1 MFLFEALF
9 SSLWQATHQLQGIC
23 SAERCFFEA
32 LLHCNKLP
40 FSCRGFNQRKDFFPG
55 SLLFIA
61 TSSSSAAG
69 DMLSRKVLFR
79 GFLLCIATSP
89 SSAAGD
95 SFSGKVFFEALL
107 CIATSYS
114 SGAGDPF
121 RGKVFSRLSSPHC
134 NKLFISLLCL
144 CDLLR
149 ESISKGR
156 TQQGTVSSSNL
167 PSYGL
172 CKGRLQQVL
181 LFIVNLSD
189 AVPETIRYA
198 LPIS

>member
-9 SSLWQATHQLQGIC
+9 SSLQQATHQLQGIC

-32 LLHCNKLP
+32 I
-40 FSCRGFNQRKDFFPG
+40 F
-55 SLLFIA
+55 FIA
-61 TSSSSAAG
+61 TSSPSAAGDSISGKIFFQALFFFIAHTSSSSAAG

-95 SFSGKVFFEALL
+95 SFSAKVFSRL
-107 CIATSYS
+107 S
-114 SGAGDPF
+114 SLYCNKLPISCRGFDQRKGFF
-121 RGKVFSRLSSPHC
+121 RGSSLHCNKLFIRRRGSSQGKGFFSRLSSPHC

-149 ESISKGR
+149 EGISKGR
-156 TQQGTVSSSNL
+156 TQQGIFSSSNH
-167 PSYGL
+167 PS
-172 CKGRLQQVL
+172 
-181 LFIVNLSD
+181 
-189 AVPETIRYA
+189 
-198 LPIS
+198 